1 MTQNKLIMPK
11 QTGQIDAFIAS
22 LKLYY
27 ESYNRG
33 EEWYSNE
40 NFKIKI
46 QEELPYLAEG
56 AQDGPYLVK
65 QSELTRYFGLAYYDY
80 TSHIGRAHI
89 TPRGINFYSAYL
101 SNNIDAQI
109 DIIMTS
115 IFEDTFGRNNT
126 AIKSSDSDIDPP
138 KLFLR
143 AIVDLQ
149 GITRKGLAYL
159 LYVTHDLRI
168 NYQDAIAELSK
179 TDDRERE
186 IPIEVAN
193 KYSDVKFTVL
203 LTSLGVTTLHDNK
216 YFLSYYVINNYY
228 ENIKELS
235 IYNTEPDITLS
246 LSDEL
251 TEDDTEQSDSANL
264 KYEDNDNQTKI
275 LSAYVYDINSEKF
288 RIQNNREPV
297 PYQRGNTTRYKTNSR
312 IAKTAIDISNYEC
325 LCDEQHHTFKSKLGT
340 EYMEAHHLIPMA
352 AQGDFEIN
360 IDRVENIVS
369 LCPLCHSAIH
379 LGEDSIRL
387 DLLKKIYDIK
397 KQELESVG
405 LNISFGDLFFKYYK

>member
-11 QTGQIDAFIAS
+11 QTGRKDAFIAS

-27 ESYNRG
+27 ESHNRG

-40 NFKIKI
+40 NFRIKI
-46 QEELPYLAEG
+46 QEELPYLADG

-80 TSHIGRAHI
+80 KSHIGRAHI
-89 TPRGINFYSAYL
+89 THSGIDFYNAYL
-101 SNNIDAQI
+101 SNNIERQI

-115 IFEDTFGRNNT
+115 IFKNTFGRNNT

-143 AIVDLQ
+143 AIIDLQ
-149 GITRKGLAYL
+149 GITRSGLAYL

-193 KYSDVKFTVL
+193 KYRDVKFTVL
-203 LTSLGVTTLHDNK
+203 LTSLGITTIYDNK
-216 YFLSYYVINNYY
+216 FLLSNYVRNNYY
-228 ENIKELS
+228 EDIKQLS
-235 IYNTEPDITLS
+235 IYNTEPGIILS
-246 LSDEL
+246 LNDEL
-251 TEDDTEQSDSANL
+251 TEDDTEQNNSTIF
-264 KYEDNDNQTKI
+264 KYEYNNNQTKI
-275 LSAYVYDINSEKF
+275 LSAYAYDVNSEKF
-288 RIQNNREPV
+288 RIQNNRDPV
-297 PYQRGNTTRYKTNSR
+297 PYKRGNITRYKTNSR
-312 IAKTAIDISNYEC
+312 IAKTALNISNYKC
-325 LCDEQHHTFKSKLGT
+325 LFDEQHHTFKSKLGT
-340 EYMEAHHLIPMA
+340 EYMEAHHLVPMA

-369 LCPLCHSAIH
+369 LCPRCHSAIH

-387 DLLKKIYDIK
+387 ELLKKLYDIK

-405 LNISFGDLFFKYYK
+405 LNISFGDLFSKYYK